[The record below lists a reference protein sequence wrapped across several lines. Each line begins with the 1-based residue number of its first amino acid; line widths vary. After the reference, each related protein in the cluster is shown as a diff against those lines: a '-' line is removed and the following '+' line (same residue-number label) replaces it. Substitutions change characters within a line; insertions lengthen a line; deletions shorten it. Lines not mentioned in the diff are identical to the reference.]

1 MKQKSTETPVFETD
15 ELLALARLDL
25 ERGNVEQAL
34 AKVKTTLQEDAPS
47 LDAMSLAARI
57 YAQLGLYERAQDWYK
72 KIVEE
77 NPEAVLE
84 SFQLGMTYF
93 DSGESEQALGIWDK
107 ILKVEPVHPPTL
119 FYKGLALAQSGQ
131 NADAEQSLNTLLQ
144 SAPSENLYFGKA
156 KELLDAMKKGQFQF
170 MNNRQMNEQPAAVI
184 DPENLYK
191 TEH

>member
-170 MNNRQMNEQPAAVI
+170 MNNRHMNEQPAAVI

>member
-1 MKQKSTETPVFETD
+1 M
-15 ELLALARLDL
+15 
-25 ERGNVEQAL
+25 
-34 AKVKTTLQEDAPS
+34 
-47 LDAMSLAARI
+47 
-57 YAQLGLYERAQDWYK
+57 
-72 KIVEE
+72 
-77 NPEAVLE
+77 LE

-144 SAPSENLYFGKA
+144 SASAENLYFGKA
-156 KELLDAMKKGQFQF
+156 KELLDAMSKGHLQFR
-170 MNNRQMNEQPAAVI
+170 NGRQPGEPQTIAVNPDTI
-184 DPENLYK
+184 YK

>member
-1 MKQKSTETPVFETD
+1 MKSESTEAPVFETD

-34 AKVKTTLQEDAPS
+34 SKVKTTLQQDASS

-57 YAQLGLYERAQDWYK
+57 YAQLGLFERARDWYK
-72 KIVEE
+72 KIVKE
-77 NPEAVLE
+77 NPQAVLE

-119 FYKGLALAQSGQ
+119 FYKGLALAQTGQ
-131 NADAEQSLNTLLQ
+131 TADAEHSLKTLLQ

-156 KELLDAMKKGQFQF
+156 KELLDAMKTGQFQF
-170 MNNRQMNEQPAAVI
+170 MNNRQISEQQAAVVAP
-184 DPENLYK
+184 DNLYK

>member
-1 MKQKSTETPVFETD
+1 MKQKSTDTPAFETD

-34 AKVKTTLQEDAPS
+34 AKVKTTLQENAPS